1 MGMLDDPAVLEELL
15 RKALTTQE
23 TKPNWST
30 GMLAAGLG
38 MLANNRGNFGEA
50 FGRGGLMGLQAMQ
63 DDRQRQ
69 QRDPM
74 QQLQMAQTVMG
85 MQGQLADRRGVQDF
99 QGFVGAQPNVTRE
112 AMMRY
117 LGHDSAKVRE
127 MAKTYLE
134 QMEKG
139 RKLKDTRTLTN
150 DQGQRVTVNFFD
162 DGSTETVPF
171 APDKEKLSF
180 QSTGGQTLG
189 LDPFTGMPAT
199 QYKHTP
205 TPGDEMT
212 DVRSREQYGLT
223 EQRMRDQMAQSDRQ
237 HRASLGQAA
246 AFHRDSLNKPHFVET
261 SEGVF
266 AVNPQTLKAATVEGK
281 DGPLQNTKPPTEMQG
296 KAVMFGARMAN
307 ATEKLSALEQKAGF
321 NPTSP
326 LNLMAGASG
335 VSSPMNYLAS
345 KDAQSYMQAQRDWSE
360 AELRY
365 KTGAVVTKA
374 EIDDNVKVYFPQPG
388 DSPETVKQKA
398 ASRAKV
404 EATMRTLAGPGAKQ
418 IPQSG
423 PPNLQSVTDELR
435 RRGMVR

>member
-139 RKLKDTRTLTN
+139 RKLKDTRTLTQ
-150 DQGQRVTVNFFD
+150 DGQRVTVNFFD
-162 DGSTETVPF
+162 DGSTEVVPF

-180 QSTGGQTLG
+180 QGAGGQTLG
-189 LDPFTGMPAT
+189 LDPYTGAPVT

-212 DVRSREQYGLT
+212 DVRSREQFVTT
-223 EQRMRDQMAQSDRQ
+223 EQRQRDEMRQRERQHGASLAQSAAQ
-237 HRASLGQAA
+237 HRENMGKPQ
-246 AFHRDSLNKPHFVET
+246 FQVTDS
-261 SEGVF
+261 GVL
-266 AVNPQTLKAATVEGK
+266 AIDPRTATARPVMGEDGRPIENVKA
-281 DGPLQNTKPPTEMQG
+281 PTEIQ
-296 KAVMFGARMAN
+296 ARAQMFGSRMES
-307 ATEKLSALEQKAGF
+307 ATKIMNDLEAKAGF

-335 VSSPMNYLAS
+335 ASTPLNYLAS
-345 KDAQSYMQAQRDWSE
+345 KDAQSYSQARKNWSE
-360 AELRY
+360 AELRF
-365 KTGAVVTKA
+365 KTGAAVTEK
-374 EIDDNVKVYFPQPG
+374 EIEDNVKIYFPQPG
-388 DSPETVKQKA
+388 DSKEMVQQKA
-398 ASRAKV
+398 MARQQAEAAMRAVGGRRQQQTQLPSPQDMV
-404 EATMRTLAGPGAKQ
+404 E
-418 IPQSG
+418 
-423 PPNLQSVTDELR
+423 ELR
-435 RRGMVR
+435 KRGVVR